1 MLHRYRS
8 ILGNIH
14 FTLKKTWGELIEND
28 QSHFL
33 PRLWYPGRAFDSAPH
48 YKLLYIDAAAGTVKY
63 AEKDGLEQSLPPNE
77 FSNYGVDGTYTSGMG
92 SHFFR

>member
-1 MLHRYRS
+1 M
-8 ILGNIH
+8 H
-14 FTLKKTWGELIEND
+14 FTLEKTWGELIEND

-48 YKLLYIDAAAGTVKY
+48 YKLLYIDAAAGTVKC
-63 AEKDGLEQSLPPNE
+63 AQKDGVDEIFQISLPPNE
-77 FSNYGVDGTYTSGMG
+77 FSNTLVDGTYTSGMG